1 MLQSRPVTNLDNSY
15 TDYEIMHELDSSHP
29 TEFEIYSRAHW
40 GENFPGATSWT
51 ALQIHWGNKS
61 SFVRRSLAM
70 RLSTVEDYN
79 PFVENMGCEY
89 NQVMFNISNGAMTGF
104 FEGYPKS
111 KPAVSMV
118 LACAEVPNNLREIAK
133 SIKNKESFRQ
143 LSDEEALQVL
153 IKGTDESSAKFK
165 QFLERNCLMRRR
177 FKGYREADAM
187 YKPWKG
193 NPMPCIKTIKTMLS
207 GSGEQLE
214 PKVEKSVDQVLDEL
228 KTPLTPIRKFLIK
241 NIFLP
246 YTRRGVGY
254 RELSKYF
261 MIWMNNHLK
270 DGFWYLAQQMAN
282 EGLIP
287 SVDSFFYLTADEV
300 EAL

>member
-1 MLQSRPVTNLDNSY
+1 
-15 TDYEIMHELDSSHP
+15 
-29 TEFEIYSRAHW
+29 
-40 GENFPGATSWT
+40 
-51 ALQIHWGNKS
+51 
-61 SFVRRSLAM
+61 
-70 RLSTVEDYN
+70 
-79 PFVENMGCEY
+79 
-89 NQVMFNISNGAMTGF
+89 
-104 FEGYPKS
+104 
-111 KPAVSMV
+111 
-118 LACAEVPNNLREIAK
+118 
-133 SIKNKESFRQ
+133 
-143 LSDEEALQVL
+143 
-153 IKGTDESSAKFK
+153 
-165 QFLERNCLMRRR
+165 
-177 FKGYREADAM
+177 
-187 YKPWKG
+187 
-193 NPMPCIKTIKTMLS
+193 MLS

-270 DGFWYLAQQMAN
+270 DGFWYFAQQMVN

-300 EAL
+300 EALCNGDRNPLILAKVRQRKRLYPRMDKYKFDEFIKGPEMKPRNVSISYNNLITNICITKSIIL